1 MVRIRQLL
9 TVVLAAIALVALAAC
24 GGGGGGGGGKSGPVE
39 VITHNAVGGGSD
51 VFTRQMIKVMYENKI
66 IDTNWPVRNIPAGD
80 SIGAMSYMVDKK
92 GNSGVIAQ
100 VTPTWLATPMTVSN
114 AKVSLADLTPITL
127 VATEPQVVVTNA
139 KSQFNSF
146 ADFVA
151 AAKKAPDTL
160 VQAGGSS
167 TANDALTRLVLQDSL
182 GAKWKFLSFE
192 DTGSRIT
199 ALLRNDANIML
210 GSASDVAE
218 QVKAGQLKV
227 IAIVGDQRLDT
238 FPDVTTTTEQGID
251 SSKVPVQFRAVM
263 GAPDMPAD
271 AVQKYQDDL
280 SKMVETDDWK
290 ALTKDDGLVTQN
302 LQDDKFIGVSEG
314 TDRYRRRPAAGTR
327 PEEGSV
333 TSGGPTLALATFVA
347 EQQAGQ
353 IPGPVMH
360 AARRALVDH
369 IGVTVAGSADD
380 ATRQGTRSH
389 WRQRNGRG
397 RNGCRRADAGIVA
410 FCGLSQRIRI
420 ACARPRRRLQP
431 AGDDRARQLFGVAC
445 DPGRRRRPA
454 GQRS

>member
-1 MVRIRQLL
+1 MIRVRQLL

-24 GGGGGGGGGKSGPVE
+24 GSGGGGGGGKSGPVE

-92 GNSGVIAQ
+92 GNAGVIAQ
-100 VTPTWLATPMTVSN
+100 VTPTWLATPMTVAN
-114 AKVSLADLTPITL
+114 AKVSLEDLTPITL

-146 ADFVA
+146 ADFVN
-151 AAKKAPDTL
+151 AAKAAPDTL

-167 TANDALTRLVLQDSL
+167 TANDALTRLVLQDTL

-227 IAIVGDQRLDT
+227 IAIVGDKKLDT
-238 FPDVTTTTEQGID
+238 FPDVSTTQEQGID

-280 SKMVETDDWK
+280 SKMVDTQDWK
-290 ALTKDDGLVTQN
+290 NLAKENGLVTQN
-302 LQDDKFIGVSEG
+302 LQDDKFTSYLKEQ
-314 TDRYRRRPAAGTR
+314 TDI
-327 PEEGSV
+327 V
-333 TSGGPTLALATFVA
+333 GGLL
-347 EQQAGQ
+347 
-353 IPGPVMH
+353 
-360 AARRALVDH
+360 
-369 IGVTVAGSADD
+369 
-380 ATRQGTRSH
+380 QGL
-389 WRQRNGRG
+389 
-397 RNGCRRADAGIVA
+397 
-410 FCGLSQRIRI
+410 GLRKDQ
-420 ACARPRRRLQP
+420 
-431 AGDDRARQLFGVAC
+431 
-445 DPGRRRRPA
+445 
-454 GQRS
+454 

>member
-1 MVRIRQLL
+1 MEGTPTMIRIRQLL
-9 TVVLAAIALVALAAC
+9 TVVLAAIALLALAAC
-24 GGGGGGGGGKSGPVE
+24 GSGGGGGGGKSGPVE

-92 GNSGVIAQ
+92 GNAGVIAQ
-100 VTPTWLATPMTVSN
+100 VTPTWLATPMTVAN
-114 AKVSLADLTPITL
+114 AKVSLEDLTPITL

-146 ADFVA
+146 ADFVN
-151 AAKKAPDTL
+151 AAKAAPDTL

-167 TANDALTRLVLQDSL
+167 TANDALTRLVLQDTL

-227 IAIVGDQRLDT
+227 IAIVGDKKLDT
-238 FPDVTTTTEQGID
+238 FPDVSTTQQQGID

-280 SKMVETDDWK
+280 SKMVDTEDWK
-290 ALTKDDGLVTQN
+290 NLAKENGLVTQN
-302 LQDDKFIGVSEG
+302 LQDDKFTSYLKEQ
-314 TDRYRRRPAAGTR
+314 TDI
-327 PEEGSV
+327 V
-333 TSGGPTLALATFVA
+333 GGLL
-347 EQQAGQ
+347 
-353 IPGPVMH
+353 
-360 AARRALVDH
+360 
-369 IGVTVAGSADD
+369 
-380 ATRQGTRSH
+380 QGL
-389 WRQRNGRG
+389 
-397 RNGCRRADAGIVA
+397 
-410 FCGLSQRIRI
+410 GLRKDQ
-420 ACARPRRRLQP
+420 
-431 AGDDRARQLFGVAC
+431 
-445 DPGRRRRPA
+445 
-454 GQRS
+454 